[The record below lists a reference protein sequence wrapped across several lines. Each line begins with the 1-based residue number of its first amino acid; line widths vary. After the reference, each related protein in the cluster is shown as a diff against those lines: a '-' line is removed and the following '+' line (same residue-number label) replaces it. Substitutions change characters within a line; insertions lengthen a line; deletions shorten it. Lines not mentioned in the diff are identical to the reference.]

1 MKRIIFVAL
10 SMAVFQ
16 SCNFRQPVDPSA
28 KDGFIP
34 DVSGAQ
40 HPKVI
45 EIRKADINRGKEY
58 GGEYHGYISK
68 LSSAFK
74 TQLTLQTDGTFTLLE
89 VPVHAAVNRVQSR
102 GFWVVAPNGDIELT
116 ENNINVYKR
125 YRPEG
130 KQLRVLDTDDDLK
143 KAKNPFLLKR
153 IR

>member
-1 MKRIIFVAL
+1 MKRILFFAV
-10 SMAVFQ
+10 SVTVFQ

-28 KDGFIP
+28 KEGFTT
-34 DVSGAQ
+34 DVSDGQ
-40 HPKVI
+40 RPKVI
-45 EIRKADINRGKEY
+45 EIRKADIDRGKEY

-74 TQLTLQTDGTFTLLE
+74 AQLTLQTDGTFTLLE
-89 VPVHAAVNRVQSR
+89 IPVRAAVNKVQSR

-130 KQLRVLDTDDDLK
+130 KQLRLLDTDDDLRK
-143 KAKNPFLLKR
+143 ERNPFVLKR